1 MRTTHIIHLVE
12 SNKRH
17 EWLEKLIAHLDRKG
31 FSQTLISLERDG
43 DLRSF
48 LVSNYPHITMNRVHH
63 KKFNTFTGVNA
74 IRKARKKN
82 TINLVFALGHPA
94 AFIAAIASTVLNV
107 KFIFSHM
114 QQPKFFKLMAPRW
127 RGIFHDFIYDLYITR
142 ADLIHSLSSE
152 VTEFL
157 VSKGIVQKSIYRVN
171 IGLDFAKVQLQ
182 LDSKNLQVHIPEGY
196 PKILMVGRLA
206 PEKNYRLAFTAFA
219 TVREKNPNAL
229 LLVAGIGPQK
239 NELEILAMDLNIGRS
254 VVFLG
259 FLTNIP
265 QIMTKVDLLLHLAT
279 TESYGQIY
287 MEAMLSQLPVVC
299 SRSGIAIDLDK
310 DQVSN
315 ILVINELSVQEINSR
330 IDFCLENIKILRKT
344 NPDPFHTFRDHNEIS
359 VFEKISESFNE
370 VIGNAYGK

>member
-1 MRTTHIIHLVE
+1 MRSTHIIHLVE

-17 EWLEKLIAHLDRKG
+17 EWIEKLIAHLDRKG
-31 FSQTLISLERDG
+31 FSQTLVSLERDG
-43 DLRSF
+43 DMRSF
-48 LVSNYPHITMNRVHH
+48 LVANYPHITMNRVHH
-63 KKFNTFTGVNA
+63 KKFNTFTGVIA
-74 IRKARKKN
+74 IMKARKKN
-82 TINLVFALGHPA
+82 TINLIFALGHPA
-94 AFIAAIASTVLNV
+94 AFIAAIASSVLNV
-107 KFIFSHM
+107 KFVFSHM

-127 RGIFHDFIYDLYITR
+127 RGIFHSFIYDLYITR

-157 VSKGIVQKSIYRVN
+157 VSKGIAEKRIYRVN
-171 IGLDFAKVQLQ
+171 IGLNFAKVQLQ
-182 LDSKNLQVHIPEGY
+182 LESKNLQANIPMGY

-219 TVREKNPNAL
+219 ALKEKNPNAL
-229 LLVAGIGPQK
+229 LLVAGVGPQK
-239 NELEILAMDLNIGRS
+239 NELEILAMDLNISRS

-265 QIMTKVDLLLHLAT
+265 GIMTKVDLLLHLAT

-315 ILVINELSVQEINSR
+315 ILVINEFSVQEINNR
-330 IDFCLENIKILRKT
+330 INYCIENIETLRRI
-344 NPDPFHTFRDHNEIS
+344 NLNPFHTFRDHNEKL
-359 VFEKISESFNE
+359 VFERISDSFNE
-370 VIGNAYGK
+370 VIGNVHDK